1 MGALLNVVLVCCVS
15 SLLSLSVTGTAGTG
29 LYLVGTEEKTK
40 ELEQEMLDE
49 YTRGLDVELEEELS
63 LFSDPRS
70 TSFTTRKESSPGF
83 GQLPYFP
90 SGAYF
95 RRRPIESSL
104 TWPYR
109 GSTLPDKGRDSY
121 TLMGSPVKAV
131 DNINENPDTI
141 KWQQNKEGAWTD
153 LFDKDTLKVDC
164 GNDAINSFQVR
175 SEKSSLTRNIVT
187 EKEDEQTGTT
197 RNVRSQF
204 KSYHDNYKQLY
215 KCLTG
220 SKGWDW
226 DPESGN
232 RVRVPGTFA
241 ESITLEKTEV
251 LDAVDLNKDSHT
263 QSMACDFESGGEM
276 VFDENSAGKEFPIS
290 MIEPIWDNSLT
301 FKEFSINGKA
311 GDTLNPKTNDY
322 KPAPQGVGFK
332 YRCLKKPVIGPC
344 KEMKYTDW
352 VPFLASQGEGIRELK
367 QSMHSGFTLPNFKAT
382 DEANFEPNASLKAL
396 SNDNVDPVVG
406 LGRVKC
412 HPTEVLTR
420 VDFEVSKG
428 LDAPKDWIRWKYRC
442 CKM

>member
-15 SLLSLSVTGTAGTG
+15 SLLSLSVTGAAGTG
-29 LYLVGTEEKTK
+29 LYLVGTDEKTK
-40 ELEQEMLDE
+40 ELEQELLDK
-49 YTRGLDVELEEELS
+49 YTQDLDNQLEEELS

-70 TSFTTRKESSPGF
+70 RSFTTRKESSPGF

-95 RRRPIESSL
+95 RRRPVESSL
-104 TWPYR
+104 TWAYR
-109 GSTLPDKGRDSY
+109 GSTLPNKGSGSY
-121 TLMGSPVKAV
+121 TLLGNPLKAV
-131 DNINENPDTI
+131 DNINEHPGTI
-141 KWQQNKEGAWTD
+141 KWRQNKEDAWTD
-153 LFDKDTLKVDC
+153 LFDKDPLKVDC
-164 GNDAINSFQVR
+164 GDDAINSFQVR
-175 SEKSSLTRNIVT
+175 SEKFSLTRDIIT

-197 RNVRSQF
+197 MNFRNQY

-226 DPESGN
+226 DPESEN
-232 RVRVPGTFA
+232 RVRVPGTLS
-241 ESITLEKTEV
+241 ESITSEKTEV

-276 VFDENSAGKEFPIS
+276 VFDEDDAGKEFPIS

-301 FKEFSINGKA
+301 FREFPINGRESA
-311 GDTLNPKTNDY
+311 MVQGTSSSVTNDY
-322 KPAPQGVGFK
+322 KPDPKAMGFK
-332 YRCLKKPVIGPC
+332 YKCLKKPVIGPC

-352 VPFLASQGEGIRELK
+352 VPYLASQGEGIRELK
-367 QSMHSGFTLPNFKAT
+367 QSMYSGNFRAT
-382 DEANFEPNASLKAL
+382 DEANIEPNAALKAV

-428 LDAPKDWIRWKYRC
+428 DEAPEDWIRWKYRC